1 MKTFT
6 DEERCQISEDWLR
19 NGNLKEKAR
28 LERVA
33 ELNACTPKEVAEC
46 LGIEMPKNKRAVQR
60 EELTPESAAKAINF
74 KVLEEAVDALLTF
87 VDVFEDVGFLTPEQG
102 RLFAELADQAHHYAA
117 GIRWALERR

>member
-1 MKTFT
+1 M
-6 DEERCQISEDWLR
+6 
-19 NGNLKEKAR
+19 
-28 LERVA
+28 A

-87 VDVFEDVGFLTPEQG
+87 ADLYEDVGFLTPDEG
-102 RLFAELADQAHHYAA
+102 RKLIEMADQAHHYAA
-117 GIRWALERR
+117 GIRWAMERR